1 MNIFHQFVHAEV
13 FLQYIS
19 ALVML
24 RNNNEMLGLGFMRHP
39 GDRAAAELSRVARW
53 VWMEISSDLLLM
65 SPGVLPA
72 VGFSEG
78 DFLPVLKRD
87 LVGWPDH
94 TRIGDKLKA
103 FPLGGLI
110 YGKGSFSAFRI
121 VPGDLWPLRNSR
133 RGRRLNLF
141 WYPKFELYWRPNSVA
156 LQYKYK
162 SQWWPKVRFK
172 VFPAIGLGVVNPVS
186 LFVGSSGSLMAA
198 NVGGGDKGI
207 FIGTISHPKP
217 TSGNETDAVILD
229 RIPLKMIEGVVGTS
243 DQGQEHTTAAR
254 RGSAENNQVDATQ
267 CPAVFTEG
275 DLVEDEEDVVAVNIE
290 DDELQT
296 AGLWTILARFYSL
309 RTPNQVA
316 LFDDMRRAWRLRAD
330 MSYKSLR
337 DNMFIITFSVEGD
350 YDFVIKGGPWIHRG
364 DALLVASFDGIT
376 CPSNVPLDVVPIWV
390 RIYDLPLVLMTKVRG
405 EMFGSKLGKVRE
417 VDVGDDGRNK
427 HDFFHIIRVDL
438 PVKCPLKSQIAI
450 RMTVQGKEVLRRF
463 DLRYEWV
470 PHFCFICGFIGHSDR
485 DCNRRSANE
494 DQPFQFSAELRC
506 SPLKPF
512 EKKISKVKAAQTS
525 SVARNLF
532 FRGAGSASSSS
543 SRHKQDGQ
551 MQEAIPPRV
560 DAHDGF
566 EFKER
571 EGGTAIDEMLAQQA
585 GKMDVTGDKTQETS
599 MVVPAGKLAQQ
610 Q

>member
-72 VGFSEG
+72 VGCSGG

-207 FIGTISHPKP
+207 VIGTISHPKLM
-217 TSGNETDAVILD
+217 SGNETDAVILD
-229 RIPLKMIEGVVGTS
+229 RIPLKMIEGAAGTS

-296 AGLWTILARFYSL
+296 AGLWTILARFYTL

-350 YDFVIKGGPWIHRG
+350 
-364 DALLVASFDGIT
+364 
-376 CPSNVPLDVVPIWV
+376 
-390 RIYDLPLVLMTKVRG
+390 
-405 EMFGSKLGKVRE
+405 
-417 VDVGDDGRNK
+417 
-427 HDFFHIIRVDL
+427 
-438 PVKCPLKSQIAI
+438 
-450 RMTVQGKEVLRRF
+450 
-463 DLRYEWV
+463 
-470 PHFCFICGFIGHSDR
+470 
-485 DCNRRSANE
+485 
-494 DQPFQFSAELRC
+494 
-506 SPLKPF
+506 
-512 EKKISKVKAAQTS
+512 
-525 SVARNLF
+525 
-532 FRGAGSASSSS
+532 
-543 SRHKQDGQ
+543 
-551 MQEAIPPRV
+551 
-560 DAHDGF
+560 
-566 EFKER
+566 
-571 EGGTAIDEMLAQQA
+571 
-585 GKMDVTGDKTQETS
+585 
-599 MVVPAGKLAQQ
+599 
-610 Q
+610 

>member
-72 VGFSEG
+72 VGFSGG

-121 VPGDLWPLRNSR
+121 VPGDLWPLRNFG

-141 WYPKFELYWRPNSVA
+141 WHPKFELYWRPNSVA

-186 LFVGSSGSLMAA
+186 LFVGSSGSLMVA

-207 FIGTISHPKP
+207 VIGTISHPKP

-229 RIPLKMIEGVVGTS
+229 RIPLKMIEGAAGTS

-254 RGSAENNQVDATQ
+254 RGICREQ
-267 CPAVFTEG
+267 
-275 DLVEDEEDVVAVNIE
+275 
-290 DDELQT
+290 
-296 AGLWTILARFYSL
+296 
-309 RTPNQVA
+309 
-316 LFDDMRRAWRLRAD
+316 
-330 MSYKSLR
+330 
-337 DNMFIITFSVEGD
+337 
-350 YDFVIKGGPWIHRG
+350 
-364 DALLVASFDGIT
+364 
-376 CPSNVPLDVVPIWV
+376 PS
-390 RIYDLPLVLMTKVRG
+390 
-405 EMFGSKLGKVRE
+405 
-417 VDVGDDGRNK
+417 
-427 HDFFHIIRVDL
+427 
-438 PVKCPLKSQIAI
+438 
-450 RMTVQGKEVLRRF
+450 
-463 DLRYEWV
+463 
-470 PHFCFICGFIGHSDR
+470 
-485 DCNRRSANE
+485 
-494 DQPFQFSAELRC
+494 
-506 SPLKPF
+506 
-512 EKKISKVKAAQTS
+512 
-525 SVARNLF
+525 
-532 FRGAGSASSSS
+532 
-543 SRHKQDGQ
+543 
-551 MQEAIPPRV
+551 
-560 DAHDGF
+560 
-566 EFKER
+566 
-571 EGGTAIDEMLAQQA
+571 
-585 GKMDVTGDKTQETS
+585 
-599 MVVPAGKLAQQ
+599 
-610 Q
+610 